1 MENNSLSLLYDLAIN
16 PGKGLTRAREHR
28 PWFFLLGVVILS
40 EISVVTG
47 ATLVLSRF
55 AAIEGALFFSGL
67 FLIMVLLTMVW
78 LTNVG
83 ILHFFAEVWGKRGR
97 IVDLFITLGLAM
109 FPFIF
114 VSPLSVIV
122 ESLRGGRI
130 FFQSI
135 IILALVLWSFFLA
148 LAAVRE
154 VYSCSTFEALLI
166 LLTPILL
173 LLIISVLLPL
183 SCIFLTLFSLSS

>member
-16 PGKGLTRAREHR
+16 PGKGLTRARKHR
-28 PWFFLLGVVILS
+28 PWFFLLGVVILI
-40 EISVVTG
+40 EISIAMG
-47 ATLVLSRF
+47 ATLFLSRF
-55 AAIEGALFFSGL
+55 TAIESAVFFPGL
-67 FLIMVLLTMVW
+67 FLVMVFLILVW

-114 VSPLSVIV
+114 VSPLSLMV
-122 ESLRGGRI
+122 EGLRGDSI
-130 FFQSI
+130 FFPSI
-135 IILALVLWSFFLA
+135 IVFALVLWSFFLS
-148 LAAVRE
+148 LAAIRD
-154 VYSCSTFEALLI
+154 VYSCSAFEALLI

-173 LLIISVLLPL
+173 FLIISLFLPL

>member
-83 ILHFFAEVWGKRGR
+83 ILHFFAELWGKKGR
-97 IVDLFITLGLAM
+97 IVDLFLTLGLAL

-114 VSPLSVIV
+114 VSPLSLIV
-122 ESLRGGRI
+122 ESLRAGRI

-135 IILALVLWSFFLA
+135 IMLALVLWSFCLA
-148 LAAVRE
+148 LAAIRE
-154 VYSCSTFEALLI
+154 AYSCSTFEALLI
-166 LLTPILL
+166 LLTPIFLF
-173 LLIISVLLPL
+173 LIVCLFLPIG
-183 SCIFLTLFSLSS
+183 CIFFALFSLSS